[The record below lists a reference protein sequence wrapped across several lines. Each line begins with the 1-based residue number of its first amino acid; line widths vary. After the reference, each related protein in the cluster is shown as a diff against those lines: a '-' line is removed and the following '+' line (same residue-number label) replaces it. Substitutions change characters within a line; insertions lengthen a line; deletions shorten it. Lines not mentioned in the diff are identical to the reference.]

1 MSPQIAL
8 PSYLSAGYKSLW
20 VRGEDKR
27 NQEARKTKETTQR
40 RIALIYFTIYRVC
53 RANNVTLYT

>member
-8 PSYLSAGYKSLW
+8 PSDLSAGYKSLW
-20 VRGEDKR
+20 VREDKR
-27 NQEARKTKETTQR
+27 NQEARKTRETTQR
-40 RIALIYFTIYRVC
+40 RLALIYFTIYHVC